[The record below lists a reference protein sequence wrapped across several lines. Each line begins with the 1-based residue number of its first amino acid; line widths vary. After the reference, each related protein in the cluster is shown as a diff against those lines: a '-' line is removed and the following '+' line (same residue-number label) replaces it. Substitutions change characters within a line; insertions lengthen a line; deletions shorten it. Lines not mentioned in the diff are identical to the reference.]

1 MVTFASIQFPDPHF
15 KIRHAKRRIVTTELV
30 TTLAKFV
37 MVGGGVFLQ
46 SDVKEALEAMREKFV
61 EDYVDNDC
69 GGDNI
74 GPGKKYFDEWSFD
87 KDEQLGVVVEE
98 GEEKEYRMENPLGVP
113 TEREGSVLVRGL
125 PVYRT
130 LFKRNAIAFDEVY

>member
-1 MVTFASIQFPDPHF
+1 MTD
-15 KIRHAKRRIVTTELV
+15 
-30 TTLAKFV
+30 
-37 MVGGGVFLQ
+37 GGVFLQ

-61 EDYVDNDC
+61 EGDVDD
-69 GGDNI
+69 

-87 KDEQLGVVVEE
+87 TNDEKVGVDE
-98 GEEKEYRMENPLGVP
+98 GEEREYGMENPLGVP

-130 LFKRNAIAFDEVY
+130 LFKRNSIAF